1 MILYQLQCEQEH
13 QFEAWFKDSQA
24 FDKQAKRKLLNCPT
38 CGSEK
43 VSKALMA
50 PRISKSNNKKL
61 QGDLSKGSSHA
72 DRKKETSEALELR
85 QKLKKLQK
93 NIEEKCDYVGNNF
106 AEEARKIHYG
116 EVDPHGIY
124 GETTSED
131 AKELVDEGIEFS
143 SMPWTPKEN
152 A

>member
-24 FDKQAKRKLLNCPT
+24 FDKQAKRKLLNCPK

-43 VSKALMA
+43 VSKALMS
-50 PRISKSNNKKL
+50 PRISKSSNKKL
-61 QGDLSKGSSHA
+61 QDGLSIGSSQA

-85 QKLKKLQK
+85 QKLKALQK
-93 NIEEKCDYVGNNF
+93 NIEEKCDYVGNDF

-131 AKELVDEGIEFS
+131 AKELVDEGIKFS
-143 SMPWTPKEN
+143 SIPWAPKEN

>member
-1 MILYQLQCEQEH
+1 MILYQLHCEQEH
-13 QFEAWFKDSQA
+13 HFEAWFKDSQA

-50 PRISKSNNKKL
+50 PRISKSSNKTL
-61 QGDLSKGSSHA
+61 QDGLSKGASQA
-72 DRKKETSEALELR
+72 DRKKETAEALELR
-85 QKLKKLQK
+85 QKLKALQK

-116 EVDPHGIY
+116 EAEPHGIY

-143 SMPWTPKEN
+143 SIPWAPKEN

>member
-1 MILYQLQCEQEH
+1 MILYQLQCIQEH

-24 FDKQAKRKLLNCPT
+24 FDKQARRKLLNCPT

-50 PRISKSNNKKL
+50 PRISKSSNNRLRDDPPK
-61 QGDLSKGSSHA
+61 SSSQA
-72 DRKKETSEALELR
+72 GRKKEVSEALEFR
-85 QKLKKLQK
+85 QKLKALQK

-131 AKELVDEGIEFS
+131 AKELVDEGIAFS
-143 SMPWTPKEN
+143 SIPWTPKEN